1 MQFSQRVQRISG
13 RLVNAITL
21 AFVILLAGMLVV
33 VANSVWQNQRLL
45 DELHHMT
52 EERAQRIQLASDL
65 LEAAYNRHQTMVN
78 QVLTD
83 DPFERDDLLMEYHRW
98 GHRVGEVREALDER
112 VTEAV
117 ARERLEEQDALIPEI
132 VELQDEVVDLAAR
145 DEIEP
150 AMAILSDRLFELDRE
165 FDISIEELR
174 AHERAQMEAA
184 AERAREVGANT
195 QRFMLVFGGG
205 GVLFALALTLV
216 TRRTLVA
223 MHHDLREQASRLE
236 EAGRRLEHEA
246 THDALTGLPNRRAFY
261 RQLEDA
267 IERGRE
273 TGETFSVAFID
284 LDQFKPVNDRL
295 GHAAG
300 DELLGV
306 VARRLQEA
314 VPEAACVARVG
325 GDEFAVLLAGEAAS
339 ETAGERLQ
347 SVVSRPVQL
356 AAGEVT
362 PAMTLGWADGPGDGD
377 PDTLLGRADREMYAR
392 KAGRTPAPSL

>member
-261 RQLEDA
+261 RQLEEA
-267 IERGRE
+267 IERAGE

-325 GDEFAVLLAGEAAS
+325 GDEFAVLLAGEGAS
-339 ETAGERLQ
+339 ETAGERLKAA
-347 SVVSRPVQL
+347 VSRPAQL

-362 PAMTLGWADGPGDGD
+362 PAMTLGWARGPGDGD

>member
-83 DPFERDDLLMEYHRW
+83 DPFERDDLLMEYHHW

-261 RQLEDA
+261 RQLEEA
-267 IERGRE
+267 IERAGE

-325 GDEFAVLLAGEAAS
+325 GDEFAVLLAGEGAS
-339 ETAGERLQ
+339 ETAGERLKAA
-347 SVVSRPVQL
+347 VSRPAQL

>member
-261 RQLEDA
+261 RQLEEA
-267 IERGRE
+267 IERAGE

-325 GDEFAVLLAGEAAS
+325 GDEFAVLLAGEGAS
-339 ETAGERLQ
+339 ETAGERLKAA
-347 SVVSRPVQL
+347 VSRPAQL

-362 PAMTLGWADGPGDGD
+362 PAMTLGWANGPGDGD

>member
-1 MQFSQRVQRISG
+1 MQFSQRVKRIGG

-98 GHRVGEVREALDER
+98 GHRVGEVRAALDER
-112 VTEAV
+112 VTEPV

-132 VELQDEVVDLAAR
+132 VELQDEVVDLASR

-150 AMAILSDRLFELDRE
+150 AMAILSERLFDLDRE
-165 FDISIEELR
+165 FDASIEALR

-325 GDEFAVLLAGEAAS
+325 GDEFAVLLAGEGAS
-339 ETAGERLQ
+339 ETAGERLKAA
-347 SVVSRPVQL
+347 VSRPAQL

-362 PAMTLGWADGPGDGD
+362 PAMTLGWACGPGDGD

>member
-150 AMAILSDRLFELDRE
+150 AMAILSERLFELDRE
-165 FDISIEELR
+165 FDISIEEMR

-261 RQLEDA
+261 RQLEEA
-267 IERGRE
+267 IERAGE

-325 GDEFAVLLAGEAAS
+325 GDEFAVLVAGEAAS
-339 ETAGERLQ
+339 ETAGERLK

>member
-1 MQFSQRVQRISG
+1 MQFSQRVKRIGG
-13 RLVNAITL
+13 RLVSAITL

-98 GHRVGEVREALDER
+98 GHRVGEVRAALDER
-112 VTEAV
+112 VTEPV

-132 VELQDEVVDLAAR
+132 VELQDEVVDLASR

-150 AMAILSDRLFELDRE
+150 AMAILSERLFDLDRE
-165 FDISIEELR
+165 FDASIEALR

-205 GVLFALALTLV
+205 GLVFALALTLV

-246 THDALTGLPNRRAFY
+246 THDPLTGLPNRRAFY

-284 LDQFKPVNDRL
+284 LDHFKPVNDRL

-306 VARRLQEA
+306 VARRLEEA
-314 VPEAACVARVG
+314 VPETACVARVG
-325 GDEFAVLLAGEAAS
+325 GDEFAVLLAGEAS
-339 ETAGERLQ
+339 PETAGERLKAA
-347 SVVSRPVQL
+347 VSRPAQL

-392 KAGRTPAPSL
+392 KAGRTPTPSL

>member
-205 GVLFALALTLV
+205 GLVFALALTLV

-246 THDALTGLPNRRAFY
+246 THDPLTGLPNRRAFY
-261 RQLEDA
+261 RRLEDA

-284 LDQFKPVNDRL
+284 LDHFKPVNDRL

-306 VARRLQEA
+306 VARRLEEA
-314 VPEAACVARVG
+314 VPETACVARVG
-325 GDEFAVLLAGEAAS
+325 GDEFAVLLASEAS
-339 ETAGERLQ
+339 PDTAGERLKAA
-347 SVVSRPVQL
+347 VSRPAQL
-356 AAGEVT
+356 AAGAVT
-362 PAMTLGWADGPGDGD
+362 PAMTLGWARGPGDGD

-392 KAGRTPAPSL
+392 KAGRTSTPSL

>member
-98 GHRVGEVREALDER
+98 GHHVGEVREALDER

-150 AMAILSDRLFELDRE
+150 AMAILSDRLFDLDRE

-205 GVLFALALTLV
+205 AVLFALALTLV

-314 VPEAACVARVG
+314 VPEAAYVARVG
-325 GDEFAVLLAGEAAS
+325 GDEFAVLLAGEGAS
-339 ETAGERLQ
+339 ETAGERLKAA
-347 SVVSRPVQL
+347 VSRPAQL

-362 PAMTLGWADGPGDGD
+362 PAMTLGWACGPGDGD

>member
-1 MQFSQRVQRISG
+1 MQFSQRVKRISG

-261 RQLEDA
+261 RQLEEA
-267 IERGRE
+267 IERAGE

-325 GDEFAVLLAGEAAS
+325 GDEFAVLVAGEAAS
-339 ETAGERLQ
+339 ETAGERLK
-347 SVVSRPVQL
+347 SVVSRPAQL

>member
-1 MQFSQRVQRISG
+1 MQFSQRVKRIGG

-21 AFVILLAGMLVV
+21 AFVVLLAGMLVV

-205 GVLFALALTLV
+205 GLVFALALTLV

-261 RQLEDA
+261 RQLEEA
-267 IERGRE
+267 IERAGE
-273 TGETFSVAFID
+273 TGEMFSVAFID

-314 VPEAACVARVG
+314 VPESAYVARVG

-339 ETAGERLQ
+339 ETAGERLK

-362 PAMTLGWADGPGDGD
+362 PALTLGWADGPGDGD
-377 PDTLLGRADREMYAR
+377 PDTLLGCADREMYAR
-392 KAGRTPAPSL
+392 KTGRDSER